1 MRHSRSWK
9 PNESSDMSIRTERVA
24 SLLKEEIG
32 AFLTREFRDP
42 SYGFT
47 TVTDVRMTPDL
58 KLAKIYFS
66 VFGAAEV
73 QARTMEMLQEQKSH
87 IRGQVGSH
95 LRLKFTPALQFFLD
109 DTLDHV
115 DRINTLIKK
124 IHSEGSSKPDGSD
137 S

>member
-1 MRHSRSWK
+1 
-9 PNESSDMSIRTERVA
+9 MSIRTERVA

-32 AFLTREFRDP
+32 AILIREFRDP
-42 SYGFT
+42 AFGFT

-58 KLAKIYFS
+58 KIAKVYFS
-66 VFGAAEV
+66 VFGNPDVKAKAM
-73 QARTMEMLQEQKSH
+73 AMLEEQKSH
-87 IRGQVGSH
+87 IRGEVGAH

-115 DRINTLIKK
+115 DRINSLIKK
-124 IHSEGSSKPDGSD
+124 IHSEGNDTSNGSG